1 MSGSNREIVSDDVS
15 VSENRHGCYQIE
27 YRSEGVVLSVFPPVG
42 MGRAVTVEEVIH
54 DVKEREIRNP
64 DQQVIR
70 TAVFRM
76 EQNVVIAE
84 PQQEII
90 RDGQVKVEIDRDG
103 MRAYLV
109 VYPPR
114 GGKAVTAD
122 AAKRAMEQAGVVF
135 GIDEEKI
142 NHALTHI
149 LTGQR
154 VTVAAGKP
162 PEDGKNAKIDYKV
175 NTDTRIRPVELED
188 GRVDFYNLNLIRNVQ
203 PGEILAIRTP
213 PTEGVLG
220 STVLGKEIRPRPG
233 KDVRIPA
240 GKNTQLSDDGC
251 ILMAA
256 SAGHVYFNG
265 ERIQVDPVFELKGD
279 VDFSSGNLN
288 FLGSIVIRGSIT
300 YGFQVNC
307 EGDLEVG
314 GSIDGGSV
322 NVGGSLTVRQGI
334 QGQQKS
340 LVNVSGNV
348 ITRFIENATVKA
360 GGDIVVGEGIMHS
373 TVDAGRSVSVGGK
386 KGLIVGGRCRAGE
399 EINAKNVGSLHS
411 TITEIE
417 VGIRPEKRAAYND
430 LAKKLLDA
438 RANLDKTEKAVN
450 VLKEW
455 EKKQGQL
462 PMEKRMLLWKLTQAY
477 SQLYKDV
484 EALSTQKES
493 MDSEFEQVAKG
504 RIRVAARLYPGVNI
518 RIGQCTT
525 RIRDP
530 IDFTMIYLDGGELR
544 FSPFA

>member
-1 MSGSNREIVSDDVS
+1 MSGSSMDTVPDNSS
-15 VSENRHGCYQIE
+15 VSENRHGCFQIE

-42 MGRAVTVEEVIH
+42 KGRAVTVEEVLQE
-54 DVKEREIRNP
+54 VKEREIRNA
-64 DQQVIR
+64 DGKVIR

-90 RDGQVKVEIDRDG
+90 RDGQVKVDIDRDG
-103 MRAYLV
+103 MRAYLI

-114 GGKAVTAD
+114 GGKAVTLE
-122 AAKRAMEQAGVVF
+122 AAKKALEQAGVIY
-135 GIDEEKI
+135 GIDEEKVS
-142 NHALTHI
+142 HALTHI
-149 LTGQR
+149 QTGQR
-154 VTVAAGKP
+154 VTVAVGKP

-213 PTEGVLG
+213 PTEGIAG
-220 STVLGKEIRPRPG
+220 STVMGKEIRPRAG
-233 KDVRIPA
+233 KDMRIPA
-240 GKNTQLSDDGC
+240 GKNTQLSEDGC
-251 ILMAA
+251 ILMAGT
-256 SAGHVYFNG
+256 AGHVYFNG
-265 ERIQVDPVFELKGD
+265 EKIQVDPVFELKGD

-288 FLGSIVIRGSIT
+288 FLGSIVIRGSVT

-314 GSIDGGSV
+314 GSIDGGAV
-322 NVGGSLTVRQGI
+322 TVGGSLTVRQGI

-340 LVNVSGNV
+340 IITVKGNV
-348 ITRFIENATVKA
+348 LTRFIENATVKA

-373 TVDAGRSVSVGGK
+373 SVDAGRGVTVGGK

-399 EINAKNVGSLHS
+399 EIHAKNVGSLHS
-411 TITEIE
+411 TVTEIE
-417 VGIRPEKRAAYND
+417 VGIRPEKRAAYNE
-430 LAKKLLDA
+430 LAKKLNDA
-438 RANLDKTEKAVN
+438 CVNLDKTEKAVN

-455 EKKQGQL
+455 EKRQGQL

-484 EALSTQKES
+484 EALSSEKAAF
-493 MDSEFEQVAKG
+493 DAEFEQVAKG

-518 RIGQCTT
+518 RIGQYTT

-530 IDFTMIYLDGGELR
+530 IDFTTVYIDNGEFR
-544 FSPFA
+544 FTPYA